1 MPAAAPT
8 KEYKTMRRYV
18 LRPILFRNGP
28 VIYPTTKAAKKIA
41 PDWTIVDSIKKLSKN
56 GILNP
61 F

>member
-28 VIYPTTKAAKKIA
+28 VIYPTTKAAKKL
-41 PDWTIVDSIKKLSKN
+41 PLTGPLWTLSKS
-56 GILNP
+56 LVKMAY
-61 F
+61 